1 MPFTDNRAGE
11 RRAFNRA
18 SAIGLWA
25 THAGKRCKKAR
36 LPSTPASALQE
47 SAGQSARHY
56 EAIRPIAI
64 LTPFSGMS
72 CPEGSRR
79 IRFSTW
85 PCCFGLLGRWAWGI
99 KGMLAECIWGDS
111 LRQKRKVPRCQ
122 LILIGALRRLCMAG
136 TIRSS
141 LVAARRARRPALA
154 RRAKAIACS
163 LWKKVSCL
171 AAQLRLRW

>member
-11 RRAFNRA
+11 RRAFNHA

-72 CPEGSRR
+72 CREGRGAFGFRR
-79 IRFSTW
+79 
-85 PCCFGLLGRWAWGI
+85 GLA
-99 KGMLAECIWGDS
+99 
-111 LRQKRKVPRCQ
+111 VF
-122 LILIGALRRLCMAG
+122 
-136 TIRSS
+136 
-141 LVAARRARRPALA
+141 
-154 RRAKAIACS
+154 AC
-163 LWKKVSCL
+163 WDGGHGV
-171 AAQLRLRW
+171 